1 MQFSINKTDLHH
13 YDIFKL
19 CPMQGK
25 LFGKSHEKK
34 YMGYV
39 TISLD
44 GQNVDIYCK
53 DKQMKNYSDIIG
65 KHTYNYYESELYKLS
80 SLNT

>member
-1 MQFSINKTDLHH
+1 MKFSINQLDLHH
-13 YDIFKL
+13 YEIFKL

-34 YMGYV
+34 YMGYA

-44 GQNVDIYCK
+44 GENVDVYCE
-53 DKQMKNYSDIIG
+53 DEQMKNYSEIIG
-65 KHTYNYYESELYKLS
+65 KQAYNYYESCLID
-80 SLNT
+80 LNNF

>member
-1 MQFSINKTDLHH
+1 MKFSINKLDLHH
-13 YDIFKL
+13 YEIFKL

-34 YMGYV
+34 YMGYA

-44 GQNVDIYCK
+44 GSNIDIYFE
-53 DKQMKNYSDIIG
+53 DKHMENYSEIIG
-65 KHTYNYYESELYKLS
+65 KQTYAFYETQL
-80 SLNT
+80 